1 MLDLRRKHN
10 DEGEHMNDIRLTRR
24 GKIVLGI
31 VVAAL
36 SIITY
41 SLLMDIVT
49 PAECKV
55 PFEQMSQGCIDT
67 IYR

>member
-1 MLDLRRKHN
+1 
-10 DEGEHMNDIRLTRR
+10 MNDIRLTRR
-24 GKIVLGI
+24 GRIALGI
-31 VVAAL
+31 VIAAL
-36 SIITY
+36 SIATY
-41 SLLMDIVT
+41 WMFMDIAT